1 MSAVKVSTLMS
12 IVAIS
17 LLAAGCGTPKEKTAP
32 CKRPANLTGYAADPR
47 VECGPMRSI
56 NPDRGAAVAAIDGL
70 AGQAE

>member
-1 MSAVKVSTLMS
+1 MSPVKVSILMS

-32 CKRPANLTGYAADPR
+32 CKRPANLIGYAADPR
-47 VECGPMRSI
+47 FECGPMRSI
-56 NPDRGAAVAAIDGL
+56 NPDRGAALAAIDGL